1 MKQVRM
7 ARRSVGDIVS
17 VCRFARPAST
27 ARWLLSTTAEEFSP
41 VTTATAHQ
49 NGSSTAADR
58 SPR

>member
-27 ARWLLSTTAEEFSP
+27 ARWLLSTVPNLSP